1 MHLNVRIASGAQLAS
16 MLDGTAQSADATS
29 GKGAGCLTRLV
40 THSSSTTRTEER
52 LQPSLP
58 LTYATSTTTATLTNT
73 VVATITTT
81 CDNSGNAQFMFLVL
95 GHRLKNETTRRYLL
109 LELLRSF

>member
-1 MHLNVRIASGAQLAS
+1 MHLNARIASGGQLAG
-16 MLDGTAQSADATS
+16 MLDGTSQSADTTS
-29 GKGAGCLTRLV
+29 GKGAACLTRLV
-40 THSSSTTRTEER
+40 THTPSTTRREQR
-52 LQPSLP
+52 QQSLP

-81 CDNSGNAQFMFLVL
+81 CEYSGNAQFMLLVL

-109 LELLRSF
+109 LELRSF